1 MLYRDQTFQSN
12 PRAACSCSQPAQIFC
27 WQQLLSPTGLTIGP
41 CISLLSTP
49 ALRLAA
55 STRACCSMAAIS
67 SRLHFDRSCIQG
79 EENHK
84 EGIQLYSLL
93 LAPGRAAPW
102 QPSPAVSILKTAAF
116 KGWGGHKED
125 FVNSIAYYY
134 IISYTIRCK
143 SIPFSHCLLQRCS
156 HTY

>member
-102 QPSPAVSILKTAAF
+102 QPFPAVSTLTAAAF
-116 KGWGGHKED
+116 KGRRTTRKA
-125 FVNSIAYYY
+125 FNFIACCLHQGVLLHG
-134 IISYTIRCK
+134 SHLQP
-143 SIPFSHCLLQRCS
+143 SPF
-156 HTY
+156 